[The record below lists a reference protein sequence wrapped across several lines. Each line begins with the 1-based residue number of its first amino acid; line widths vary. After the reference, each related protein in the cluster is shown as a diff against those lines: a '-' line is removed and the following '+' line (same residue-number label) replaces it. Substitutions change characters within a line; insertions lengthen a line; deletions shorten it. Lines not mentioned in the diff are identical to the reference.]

1 MNIIVGNINDISKL
15 DLCSKYFFNQ
25 LDCFWDLRFIKKE
38 KRRKFKDY
46 KYINLMVYFF
56 CLIF

>member
-15 DLCSKYFFNQ
+15 DVCSKYFFNQ

-38 KRRKFKDY
+38 KRRKIKY
-46 KYINLMVYFF
+46 QKYINLMVYFF